1 MFMLVAACGLLYG
14 LSIASAEPQ
23 ETCDSDLAA
32 VSLRQLMARQVK
44 TPILSEPQIALHGEY
59 KTAQSHATEVGKLNG
74 ILCRNGKWLPEL
86 YLLGSVKSATTDLAW
101 ALVQNGIPSSVMVGS
116 IPDNDFWNHNISSY
130 DVPFLADKESYF
142 VLQYVQD
149 HNLTWNATDAMAL
162 WESYM
167 PDCPATSGYSSE
179 RKLFADFTVMNLPM
193 SAYGET
199 SSQGGIQAWG
209 FDATSV
215 QMPLTLERW
224 YGQQLKSRPTFII
237 MMREPLSQ
245 MQSLWYHAQT
255 VYHLQ
260 GGVVPRQAV
269 GDVAFDDTF
278 LEQLSHTL
286 DLAEAGTI
294 TVWLWYAMFG
304 RQIRD
309 WLRHF
314 EPLQFFMVPMQY
326 FIVLARDEFAA
337 SLQERLQYPVAFEV
351 AGPSM
356 NSHPHPK
363 LEEEV
368 PPGSNMRVR
377 FDAFMSGENML
388 LVQQLHGAYMQGA
401 HLPGFHPEGVNAT
414 ASEVEAWLTTGWVA

>member
-1 MFMLVAACGLLYG
+1 
-14 LSIASAEPQ
+14 
-23 ETCDSDLAA
+23 
-32 VSLRQLMARQVK
+32 MA
-44 TPILSEPQIALHGEY
+44 
-59 KTAQSHATEVGKLNG
+59 
-74 ILCRNGKWLPEL
+74 
-86 YLLGSVKSATTDLAW
+86 
-101 ALVQNGIPSSVMVGS
+101 GS
-116 IPDNDFWNHNISSY
+116 IPDNNFRTALDDI
-130 DVPFLADKESYF
+130 PFIADKESNF
-142 VLQYVQD
+142 VLKYVQE
-149 HNLTWNATDAMAL
+149 HNGTWNAPAAMAL

-167 PDCPATSGYSSE
+167 PECPAAVGHSAE
-179 RKLFADFTVMNLPM
+179 HKLIADFTVMNLPM
-193 SAYGET
+193 SAHGET
-199 SSQGGIQAWG
+199 ASRGGVRAWG

-224 YGQQLKSRPTFII
+224 YGQQLKSRLTFII

-245 MQSLWYHAQT
+245 MQSFWYHMQT
-255 VYHLQ
+255 VYQKNLQ
-260 GGVVPRQAV
+260 GGTVPHQAL
-269 GDVAFDDTF
+269 GDVSFDDTF
-278 LEQLSHTL
+278 IEQLTHAM

-294 TVWLWYAMFG
+294 TVWLWYAMYG

-326 FIVLARDEFAA
+326 FIVLARNEFAA
-337 SLQERLQYPVAFEV
+337 SLQERLKHPIAFGV